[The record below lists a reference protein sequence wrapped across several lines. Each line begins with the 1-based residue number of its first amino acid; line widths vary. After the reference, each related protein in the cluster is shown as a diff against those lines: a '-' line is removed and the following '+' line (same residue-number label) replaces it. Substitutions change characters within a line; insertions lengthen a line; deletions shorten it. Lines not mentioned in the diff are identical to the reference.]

1 MTKGRWNY
9 AVYTPEKVRKEMG
22 SVLSNASTDSRWGG
36 RPEEAKRTG
45 REKGSSLDKGELGA
59 QENKEVAQDH
69 AGRRSDFWS
78 PFQGVASEYQK
89 GLGMCVVPCVQGCS
103 PQHGVED

>member
-1 MTKGRWNY
+1 MQFTRLRKSGR
-9 AVYTPEKVRKEMG
+9 K
-22 SVLSNASTDSRWGG
+22 WGPFCRMLPQTVVEG
-36 RPEEAKRTG
+36 RPEAAKKAG

-59 QENKEVAQDH
+59 QENKEVARDH